1 MERELSYNAKVHNI
15 MKMLRPTSALARQ
28 RSPTTSSRAKH
39 RIHWCRC
46 RQYHPVFE
54 KVAHTVSVTFTQD
67 PFVSTSFLQISEK
80 LDHSNAV
87 SIDMCPLLSTAAL
100 DAISQGTQC
109 NFLISNNHSNV
120 CLVVLGYPLEDLG
133 ADFVTSNLQVVY
145 AICMTILASNIFI
158 FVSVEISQQPCPRA
172 RFWPM
177 QLSLCSHCGLYAR
190 PSTFRRRHSNSSA
203 PINALRIGKGG
214 APFGRRWR

>member
-1 MERELSYNAKVHNI
+1 V
-15 MKMLRPTSALARQ
+15 SA
-28 RSPTTSSRAKH
+28 
-39 RIHWCRC
+39 
-46 RQYHPVFE
+46 
-54 KVAHTVSVTFTQD
+54 TFTQD

-100 DAISQGTQC
+100 DAISQGTRC
-109 NFLISNNHSNV
+109 NFLIPHYSNNHSNV

-145 AICMTILASNIFI
+145 AIRMTILASNIFI
-158 FVSVEISQQPCPRA
+158 FVSAEISQQPRPRA

-177 QLSLCSHCGLYAR
+177 QLFLCSHCGLYAR
-190 PSTFRRRHSNSSA
+190 PSTFR
-203 PINALRIGKGG
+203 
-214 APFGRRWR
+214 